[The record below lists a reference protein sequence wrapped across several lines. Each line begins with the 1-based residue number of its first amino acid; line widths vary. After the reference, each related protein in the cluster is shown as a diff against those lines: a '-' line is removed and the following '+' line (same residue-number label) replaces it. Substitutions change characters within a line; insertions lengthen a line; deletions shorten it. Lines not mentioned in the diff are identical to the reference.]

1 MPNPCQRELG
11 PAEFWFRILARRPRA
26 TSDDMLGFTELD
38 ERLGTA
44 SSGVSYSAA
53 VQAAKE
59 YDRDVFQVLGAA
71 IAHEVGHLLLGAN
84 AHTHL
89 GVMCPYW
96 GRTQF
101 ELISISELIFTADQS
116 KRLRHQII
124 PKSGTAT
131 QETKTVDAP
140 GMGRALRFP

>member
-1 MPNPCQRELG
+1 MSART
-11 PAEFWFRILARRPRA
+11 WSHRILVPNLVQKPPA

-38 ERLGTA
+38 ERLGNG
-44 SSGVSYSAA
+44 SSGVSYPAA

-59 YDRDVFQVLGAA
+59 YDCDVFQVLGAA
-71 IAHEVGHLLLGAN
+71 IAHEVGHLLLGAK
-84 AHTHL
+84 AHTPR
-89 GVMCPYW
+89 GVMCLHW

-124 PKSGTAT
+124 AKSGTAI

-140 GMGRALRFP
+140 GMGRDLRFP